1 LIVDHLLKKQQIK
14 KQQIMKQIVLALL
27 IGFVLIITSNMVY
40 AQTIYVDNQLAAGCT
55 SNYSIANRNCSGSD
69 GDAYNTLAGAAG
81 AATAGTTVLIREG
94 VFSEQLS
101 PQNSG
106 EAGNYITFKNYQN
119 EVVEITG
126 ESLSPAIW
134 IEQKDY
140 IAIEGLQVKG
150 VKRWLNALG
159 ADYLI
164 IENNIFEQALD
175 AGGSSKTG
183 LFFQSCNYTKI
194 LNNKMHDTTQDNLAM
209 IDCDYNLIEGN
220 TLTKGLHALWA
231 FKCSNY
237 NIIRGNYFHNELQ
250 KIGEI
255 YDCDNAGFGS
265 DDFPKL
271 NSLDDT
277 KYNVVEGNVFAYT
290 PSSGDTSPY
299 AGIQYAGQNG
309 IIRNNIFYDC
319 TGPGLSLT
327 LYGGEASFN
336 YGNRLFN
343 NVFYNNELSGIEISG
358 SEDYSFANQKLTNNI
373 FYKNT
378 FTQNDMRWSWYAE
391 LDGETIHILTG
402 RETDVQ
408 FDNNCLSPST
418 EDDLYALVY
427 GVRHSTSNRAPKSLS
442 WWEQNRPN
450 FIKNSLQADPL
461 FMNLPSNDFHLQENS
476 PMIDAGTFLASTT
489 NTGNGTVITV
499 DDAAWFMD
507 GFGITTGDTIQLEG
521 QTDWAILTTVNYT
534 TNELTLDRALT
545 WQTGLGV
552 SLPYSNAKPDLG
564 VFEFDPNYVGVVLSV
579 DSKSLKSIV
588 SVYPNP
594 FTDSATMVFEKFS
607 GKPYQ
612 VNIIDINGKLVQ
624 KIENVLTN
632 SLQIKMTGKE
642 KGIYLYQVY
651 EGKTKIASGRLV
663 VE

>member
-1 LIVDHLLKKQQIK
+1 MNKKTT
-14 KQQIMKQIVLALL
+14 LTLL
-27 IGFVLIITSNMVY
+27 IGFVLLLTAAS
-40 AQTIYVDNQLAAGCT
+40 AQTIYVDNQLMAGCT
-55 SNYSIANRNCSGSD
+55 GNYSIANRNCSGTD

-81 AATAGTTVLIREG
+81 AATAGTTVLIRAG
-94 VFSEQLS
+94 IFSEQLI

-134 IEQKDY
+134 IEKKDY
-140 IAIEGLQVKG
+140 IAIVGLQVKG

-159 ADYLI
+159 ADYLR

-194 LNNKMHDTTQDNLAM
+194 LNNKMHDTTQDNLGM

-220 TLTKGLHALWA
+220 TMTKGVHALWA

-265 DDFPKL
+265 VDFPKL

-290 PSSGDTSPY
+290 PSSGDASPY

-358 SEDYSFANQKLTNNI
+358 SEDYSFTDQKLTNNI
-373 FYKNT
+373 FYDNT

-391 LDGETIHILTG
+391 LDGETVHILTG
-402 RETDVQ
+402 READVLL
-408 FDNNCLSPST
+408 DNNSLYPSV
-418 EDDLYALVY
+418 EDNLYVIAF
-427 GVRHSTSNRAPKSLS
+427 GSRSSTSNRAPKPLS

-450 FIKNSLQADPL
+450 FIKNSVQAEPN
-461 FMNLPSNDFHLQENS
+461 FINLPSRDFHLQENS
-476 PMIDAGTFLASTT
+476 PMIDAGTFLANTT
-489 NTGNGTVITV
+489 NAGNGTVIKV
-499 DDAAWFMD
+499 DDAAWFID
-507 GFGITTGDTIQLEG
+507 GFGIVTGDAIQLEG
-521 QTDWAILTTVNYT
+521 QTDWAIITQVNYST
-534 TNELTLDRALT
+534 KELSLDRPLT
-545 WQTGLGV
+545 WETGLGV

-564 VFEFDPNYVGVVLSV
+564 AYEFDPDYEGVVLSV
-579 DSKSLKSIV
+579 DSRSFNTMVSI
-588 SVYPNP
+588 YPNP
-594 FTDSATMVFEKFS
+594 FSDSATLTYEKFS
-607 GKPYQ
+607 GKPYEISI
-612 VNIIDINGKLVQ
+612 VDINGKVVKYINNILS
-624 KIENVLTN
+624 N
-632 SLQIKMTGKE
+632 SLKINMTGIK
-642 KGIYLYQVY
+642 KGIYLYKVF